1 MTKFT
6 QFQISQ
12 NCIFTFGPI
21 PQMCCRKCL
30 SYLLSPGFDLTQ
42 GRKAAGSVRTP
53 HRPAGCTTATT
64 FSNGHAQE
72 GPP

>member
-12 NCIFTFGPI
+12 NCIFTFGQI

-30 SYLLSPGFDLTQ
+30 SYLLSPGFNLIQ
-42 GRKAAGSVRTP
+42 GRKATGSVRTP
-53 HRPAGCTTATT
+53 VLLAALLLPLSLMDRDRR
-64 FSNGHAQE
+64 
-72 GPP
+72 GPL